1 MEAIE
6 MATEKL
12 QWSPP
17 QIIWSALLAIVVW
30 SAIGFSWM
38 GFGFDW
44 MTQGSAQQ
52 MSTKAVVESLAKI
65 CVAQA
70 QAAPDSASALKQF
83 KDLQSWKQRD
93 FIEEARWAVMPGS
106 ESSQSGVAEL
116 CADKLRET

>member
-1 MEAIE
+1 MSGRSLYRRIC
-6 MATEKL
+6 
-12 QWSPP
+12 
-17 QIIWSALLAIVVW
+17 ALTHTYKRFRSVW

-44 MTQGSAQQ
+44 MTRGSAQQ
-52 MSTKAVVESLAKI
+52 MSSKAVVESLATI

-83 KDLQSWKQRD
+83 NDLQSWKQRD
-93 FIEEARWAVMPGS
+93 FIEEARWAIKPGS

-116 CADKLRET
+116 CADKLRDT